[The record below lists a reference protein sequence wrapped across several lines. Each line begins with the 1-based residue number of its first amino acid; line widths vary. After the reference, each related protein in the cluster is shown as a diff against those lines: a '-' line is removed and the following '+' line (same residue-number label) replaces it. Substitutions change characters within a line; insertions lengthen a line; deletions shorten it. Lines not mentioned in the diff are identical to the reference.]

1 MFRKLYQLL
10 ILYLISINV
19 YSQTNYTLNG
29 YIKSASDGESLIGAT
44 IYINEIQ
51 GGVITNPYGFYSIT
65 LEEGEYNIE
74 YRYIGYI
81 TLKKKIMLD
90 KDQKIDIELLSED
103 IELENILITSESENE
118 NVSST

>member
-74 YRYIGYI
+74 YRYC
-81 TLKKKIMLD
+81 
-90 KDQKIDIELLSED
+90 LLY
-103 IELENILITSESENE
+103 TSPSPRDRG
-118 NVSST
+118 